1 MNKKNQPPSLNG
13 GVQPNKIPYN
23 LNQLSYEP
31 IITLAVDK
39 LTQNTIGFSIQET
52 QFATNVHTN
61 TRQLK
66 ATSINYVRNAIARH
80 FSGNPGDLV
89 IDSSPE
95 LSSASFAKAMKE
107 QALQPK
113 LIRDNTLV
121 RTAQIERIL
130 TDIFVTLS
138 QSFHGN
144 PRPSPI
150 NPPLGE
156 VWRQRGH
163 RFPRS

>member
-1 MNKKNQPPSLNG
+1 MKKNNQIPSLSG
-13 GVQPNKIPYN
+13 GIHLNKIPYN
-23 LNQLSYEP
+23 LNQLPYKP

-39 LTQNTIGFSIQET
+39 LTQSIIGFSIQEI
-52 QFATNVHTN
+52 QIAKNVQTN

-66 ATSINYVRNAIARH
+66 VTPINYVRNTIARH
-80 FSGNPGDLV
+80 FAGNPGDFS

-95 LSSASFAKAMKE
+95 LNSASYVNAMKKH
-107 QALQPK
+107 ALQPK
-113 LIRDNTLV
+113 LAWDNKVV

-144 PRPSPI
+144 PRPSPN
-150 NPPLGE
+150 NPPFGE